1 LIDLNFFLNN
11 YFLLT
16 KIKVLESLT
25 FAKETT
31 LQYTTQVIMKTV
43 TIEIKNDIALSLL
56 HNLES
61 MHILRV
67 IENSP
72 PPDNQKLS
80 ERFAGCLSKE
90 RTEELQK
97 ELSQMRNEWE
107 RNTY

>member
-1 LIDLNFFLNN
+1 MKN
-11 YFLLT
+11 YFQLT
-16 KIKVLESLT
+16 KIKELESLT
-25 FAKETT
+25 FAKEITI
-31 LQYTTQVIMKTV
+31 QNPTQVIMKTV
-43 TIEIKNDIALSLL
+43 IIEIKNDIALSLL

-90 RTEELQK
+90 RAEELQK
-97 ELSQMRNEWE
+97 ELSKMRNEWE